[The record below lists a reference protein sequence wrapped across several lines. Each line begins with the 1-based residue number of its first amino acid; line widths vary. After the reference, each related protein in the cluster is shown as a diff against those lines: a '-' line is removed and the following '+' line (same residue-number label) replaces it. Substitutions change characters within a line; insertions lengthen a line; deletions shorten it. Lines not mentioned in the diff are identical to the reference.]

1 MRSKKLSHTFMA
13 YMALMITVVM
23 VCSLG
28 WTIRRQRETQQREF
42 LLTARLI
49 VDQFLAMRSFIAAS
63 QDKINYDSAG
73 NFEFKGLNP
82 AAVGKGVADIFNQK
96 TDFRLKQTRLTPRNS
111 ANAPDSFER
120 QKLAEFA
127 GGARLPYLWGEDVI
141 DGQRVLRYMVPLYI
155 EQPCLMCHG
164 DLGGKTDITGHRP
177 EGQRLGEFT
186 GAISVVV
193 PAEGFYATLQ
203 ENMVH
208 QVVLF
213 LAVLLVMLASIHVL
227 QRRLV
232 TAPLERLSAAAGKIG
247 QGNFAL
253 SAQRDSVWRGEI
265 GLLKESIY
273 NMAAELAESYGRL
286 EKRVQE
292 RTASLQKERNN
303 LSKMNS
309 RLAKLNKLQSEFLT
323 NVSHELRTPLTSILA
338 FTELLEW
345 NSGLSEE
352 ERQEN
357 LEDIR
362 ESAAQLL
369 QMINNLLDAAK
380 LEAGKVKLEKKA
392 CQAAKIVAESAKA
405 ILPLAAKKEV
415 LLSINVP
422 DDLPLL
428 SVDEERIKQVLI
440 NLLGNAVK
448 FTPAGGSITL
458 CAGLNPGQNGEIRFS
473 VTDTGPGIVKKEQAR
488 IFSRFR
494 QGDSALAAG
503 IAGSGLGLYL
513 AKEIVVMHGGKIG
526 VSSNPGE
533 GATFFF
539 TLPLGG
545 VS

>member
-1 MRSKKLSHTFMA
+1 MA

-96 TDFRLKQTRLTPRNS
+96 TDFRLKQTRLTPRNP

-164 DLGGKTDITGHRP
+164 DLGGKNDITGHRP
-177 EGQRLGEFT
+177 EGQRLGELT

-193 PAEGFYATLQ
+193 PAEGFYAALR
-203 ENMVH
+203 ENMVR

-232 TAPLERLSAAAGKIG
+232 TAPLERLSAVAGKIG

-253 SAQRDSVWRGEI
+253 PAQRDSVWRGEI

-303 LSKMNS
+303 LSRMNS

-392 CQAAKIVAESAKA
+392 CQAAKIVADSVKA
-405 ILPLAAKKEV
+405 ILPLAAKKEL

-428 SVDEERIKQVLI
+428 SADEERVKQVLI

-458 CAGLNPGQNGEIRFS
+458 CAGLNLEQNGDIRFS

-513 AKEIVVMHGGKIG
+513 AKEIVVMHGGTIG

-545 VS
+545 S